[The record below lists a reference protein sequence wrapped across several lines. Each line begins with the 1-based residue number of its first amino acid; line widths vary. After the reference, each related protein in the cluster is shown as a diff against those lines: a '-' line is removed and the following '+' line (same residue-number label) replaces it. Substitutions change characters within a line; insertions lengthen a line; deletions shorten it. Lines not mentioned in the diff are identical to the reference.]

1 MHAKINWLCCKS
13 KLDLTCIFFRSKSW
27 DSISRI
33 FSTENLINS
42 DTKLDQLI
50 LLTNFTFLYVNV
62 DVIIFNFIRQHH
74 MYLGTVIQNEDYS
87 AHYQSF
93 SFGGWYFSNGKI
105 KIELTV
111 VWTFQAQDV
120 WFEFSKLLIRNSR
133 KYVLRTRLTKDWT
146 RSRDSGCGFFWS

>member
-1 MHAKINWLCCKS
+1 ME
-13 KLDLTCIFFRSKSW
+13 DE
-27 DSISRI
+27 DMY
-33 FSTENLINS
+33 E
-42 DTKLDQLI
+42 I
-50 LLTNFTFLYVNV
+50 LFNV
-62 DVIIFNFIRQHH
+62 EPWIPIYITIIIFILWNLLFVDKNCFVC
-74 MYLGTVIQNEDYS
+74 YLGTVIQNEDCS

-133 KYVLRTRLTKDWT
+133 KYVLRTNWLKIGQDEEMAALAFIDHRWNQTGK
-146 RSRDSGCGFFWS
+146 SH